1 MSNPKKK
8 KTVDIK
14 NDEVEELLQAAHE
27 DVFLK
32 MNVHSHMVHASSSQI
47 IDPDLDQRFQALKS
61 NQNTQKHI
69 PKNPSINKQSENH
82 GGSDDL
88 LGRFEALKKSLPF
101 YENNGNLESF
111 GGGGEEEEDEEDE
124 VEKVIR
130 WAKDA
135 ARLDPSPSSED
146 DNDNDDD
153 GDEEESEDDYES
165 EEENVKKGKKVFVL
179 VLKQEEVKGRG
190 MDDYGLPCVSLVER
204 GGDEKRSS
212 LPIKLHR
219 AAFLHHRKRG
229 PSPPPLPSF
238 KRTK

>member
-14 NDEVEELLQAAHE
+14 NDEVEEC
-27 DVFLK
+27 FR
-32 MNVHSHMVHASSSQI
+32 
-47 IDPDLDQRFQALKS
+47 PDLDQRFQALKS
-61 NQNTQKHI
+61 NQNTQKHK

-88 LGRFEALKKSLPF
+88 LGRLNTEK
-101 YENNGNLESF
+101 SF
-111 GGGGEEEEDEEDE
+111 GGEGEEEDEEDE

-179 VLKQEEVKGRG
+179 VLKQEEVNWRG

-229 PSPPPLPSF
+229 PSPPPPPSF